1 MGGTIHRST
10 TQPWKVKKRREE
22 IDIRNNADQM
32 VYQTE
37 KTLGELGDKVAEN
50 EKADLTS
57 KLDALKEALKG
68 EDIEAIKSKQDELQK
83 AFYEIS
89 AKLYQQASA
98 QGAEGAQPGADA
110 GAAGADYVDADFSE
124 VKDDENK

>member
-37 KTLGELGDKVAEN
+37 KTLGELGDKVDES
-50 EKADLTS
+50 EKADVQAEID
-57 KLDALKEALKG
+57 KLKETVKSG
-68 EDIEAIKSKQDELQK
+68 DTDAIKAGTEELQK
-83 AFYEIS
+83 KFYALSE
-89 AKLYQQASA
+89 KLYAQSGAA
-98 QGAEGAQPGADA
+98 QGNPGDA
-110 GAAGADYVDADFSE
+110 GFNPGQNADGTYDADFTDKTGE
-124 VKDDENK
+124 